1 MDASGRAGAI
11 RYAPPVERTG
21 PGLLGAADVRRLAAE
36 LGVSPTKSL
45 GQNFVHDANTV
56 RRIVRIAGVEEGETV
71 LEVGPGLGSLTLGLL
86 ETGARVVA
94 VEIDGRLA
102 AALGGTAAVR
112 LPWTASHLTVVTG
125 DAMRVDVPDGP
136 VRLVA
141 NLPYNVAVPILLR
154 LMADVSSLA
163 SGVVMVQAEVGE
175 RLAAGPGSKVY
186 GSPSVKAAWYGAFSL
201 AGTVPRGVFWPVP
214 NVDSILVRFE
224 RGTPPGDESLRQS
237 TFRLIDA
244 AFVQRRK
251 TLRQSLAPVLGGAS
265 AAAEV
270 LERADVDPGL
280 RGERLDVERFVAIAR
295 AAG

>member
-1 MDASGRAGAI
+1 MDQ
-11 RYAPPVERTG
+11 
-21 PGLLGAADVRRLAAE
+21 GLLGAADVRRLAAE

-56 RRIVRIAGVEEGETV
+56 RRIVRIAGVAKGESV
-71 LEVGPGLGSLTLGLL
+71 LEIGPGLGSLTLGLL
-86 ETGARVVA
+86 ETGAMVTA
-94 VEIDGRLA
+94 IEIDERLA

-112 LPWTASHLTVVTG
+112 LPAAASHLSVVTG
-125 DAMRVDVPDGP
+125 DAMRAPVPNDP
-136 VRLVA
+136 IRLVA

-154 LMADVSSLA
+154 LLADVPSLT

-175 RLAAGPGSKVY
+175 RLAADPGSKIY
-186 GSPSVKAAWYGAFSL
+186 GGPSVKAAWYGRFAL
-201 AGTVPRGVFWPVP
+201 AGSVPRGVFWPVP

-224 RGTPPGDESLRQS
+224 CAPPPGDAALRLD
-237 TFRLIDA
+237 TFRLVDA

-270 LERADVDPGL
+270 LERAGVDPGL

>member
-1 MDASGRAGAI
+1 MEPAGS
-11 RYAPPVERTG
+11 
-21 PGLLGAADVRRLAAE
+21 GLLGAADVRRLAAA
-36 LGVSPTKSL
+36 LDVSPTKSL

-56 RRIVRIAGVEEGETV
+56 RRIVRIAGVQPTDEV

-86 ETGARVVA
+86 ESAAA
-94 VEIDGRLA
+94 VTAIEIDGRLA
-102 AALGGTAAVR
+102 DALPATAAQR
-112 LPWTASHLTVVTG
+112 LPAAADRLTVVTG
-125 DAMRVDVPDGP
+125 DAMKVPVPGAP

-154 LMADVSSLA
+154 LLAEVPSLT

-175 RLAAGPGSKVY
+175 RLAAPPGSKVY
-186 GSPSVKAAWYGAFSL
+186 GSPSVKGAWYGPFSL

-214 NVDSILVRFE
+214 NVDSVLVRFE
-224 RGTPPGDESLRQS
+224 RGAPRGDEALRLEV
-237 TFRLIDA
+237 FRLVDA

-270 LERADVDPGL
+270 LERAGVDPSL
-280 RGERLDVERFVAIAR
+280 RGEVLEVERFVDIAR
-295 AAG
+295 AAR